1 MGCCASDASDPRDFK
16 SPQRYLNSQER
27 IGSSNYLTQP
37 SSFSQQNLILNTIQS
52 NDSKNNRIQS
62 SLSLDSYEK
71 KLNFVPENK
80 SNISSIYKFKEGT
93 IGTGSFGEVRKATNL
108 LNGSERAIKIIY
120 KHKMKA
126 KELEKIMLEIYI
138 MIQLD
143 HPNIVKIY
151 EYFIDEKFLY
161 IVMEVVSGGE
171 LFDKIQ
177 EKKRFSEAEASE
189 ILFQM
194 LSAINYL
201 HKNNIVHRDIKPENI
216 LLEGNSLKLIDF
228 GCSREFFK
236 DSKMMT
242 KVEGTPYYIAPEV
255 LEEHYNEKCD
265 EWSIGVIMYILLSG
279 RPPFNGPSDDEI
291 FAKILKGKF
300 SLSIPQFDSITN
312 EAKDLITKLLA
323 RNFKDRISAEEALR
337 HPWFSNKNKSQV
349 LIDPSVLKTIQDFNT
364 KTKFEQSVYHFFV
377 NQLASKEEKESLT
390 NLFKTLDKNS
400 DGVLSYDELLYAYKY
415 ANTALT
421 EQDFKDLFV
430 RLDTNG
436 SKQVEYTE
444 FIAAALDKKKILTE
458 TRIEQCFKMFDKNG
472 DNKISA
478 EELRSVF
485 EGKQSIE
492 KEYWELMIKDVDEN
506 QNGEVDFDEFKK
518 ILNKIAS

>member
-1 MGCCASDASDPRDFK
+1 MGCCTSDASDQKDFR
-16 SPQRYLNSQER
+16 SPQRYLNSQGQ

-37 SSFSQQNLILNTIQS
+37 SNFSQQNLILNTIQS
-52 NDSKNNRIQS
+52 RDSKNNRIQS

-71 KLNFVPENK
+71 RLNFVPENK
-80 SNISSIYKFKEGT
+80 SSISSIYKFKEGT

-216 LLEGNSLKLIDF
+216 IIQ
-228 GCSREFFK
+228 K
-236 DSKMMT
+236 DLTVKIADLGLARVLNGERGFTATGETVGS
-242 KVEGTPYYIAPEV
+242 VYYISPEKANDKV
-255 LEEHYNEKCD
+255 LVK
-265 EWSIGVIMYILLSG
+265 
-279 RPPFNGPSDDEI
+279 RNGDFEQLPI
-291 FAKILKGKF
+291 VKINRDFQFQGKLFDRSELRGLAGKF
-300 SLSIPQFDSITN
+300 LIGKLKIPQPIPN
-312 EAKDLITKLLA
+312 E
-323 RNFKDRISAEEALR
+323 
-337 HPWFSNKNKSQV
+337 
-349 LIDPSVLKTIQDFNT
+349 
-364 KTKFEQSVYHFFV
+364 
-377 NQLASKEEKESLT
+377 
-390 NLFKTLDKNS
+390 
-400 DGVLSYDELLYAYKY
+400 
-415 ANTALT
+415 
-421 EQDFKDLFV
+421 
-430 RLDTNG
+430 
-436 SKQVEYTE
+436 
-444 FIAAALDKKKILTE
+444 
-458 TRIEQCFKMFDKNG
+458 
-472 DNKISA
+472 
-478 EELRSVF
+478 
-485 EGKQSIE
+485 
-492 KEYWELMIKDVDEN
+492 
-506 QNGEVDFDEFKK
+506 
-518 ILNKIAS
+518 